1 MGPLPKEA
9 RLVPDRLLA
18 FALLALALI
27 VVPGPSVL
35 FIVGRALSVGRRAAL
50 ATVLGNAGGE
60 YVQATGVAL
69 GLGVILAQ
77 SDLLFTIVKLAGAG
91 YLAYLGVQ
99 TILKRRSLAA
109 PPNQSTLP
117 YHDGR
122 ALRDGLIVGLTNPKT
137 TVFFVAVLPQFVT
150 KTESAGPVPV
160 QMLLLGLVFVAIAL
174 VSDSVWALGASQARS
189 WFVRSPRRLENLSAA
204 GGCVMIGLA
213 AGLAFTNRAD

>member
-1 MGPLPKEA
+1 
-9 RLVPDRLLA
+9 VPDRLLA

-27 VVPGPSVL
+27 AVPGPSVL

-60 YVQATGVAL
+60 YVQAAGVAL
-69 GLGVILAQ
+69 GLGIILAR
-77 SDLLFTIVKLAGAG
+77 SELVFTIVKLAGAG

-99 TILKRRSLAA
+99 TIRKRRSMAL
-109 PPNQSTLP
+109 PPNQSTTP
-117 YHDGR
+117 YQHGR
-122 ALRDGLIVGLTNPKT
+122 AFRDGLIVGLTNPKT

-150 KTESAGPVPV
+150 RTDSAGPAPV

-174 VSDSVWALGASQARS
+174 VSDSAWALGASQARS
-189 WFVRSPRRLENLSAA
+189 WFVRSPRRLESLSAA

-213 AGLAFTNRAD
+213 ARLALANQTD

>member
-1 MGPLPKEA
+1 M
-9 RLVPDRLLA
+9 PDRLLA

-60 YVQATGVAL
+60 YVQAVGVAL
-69 GLGVILAQ
+69 GLGIILAQ
-77 SDLLFTIVKLAGAG
+77 SELVFTIVKLAGAG
-91 YLAYLGVQ
+91 YLACLGVQ
-99 TILKRRSLAA
+99 TIRKRRSLAV
-109 PPNQSTLP
+109 PPKQSTLP
-117 YHDGR
+117 YHHAR
-122 ALRDGLIVGLTNPKT
+122 AFRDGLIVGLTNPKT

-150 KTESAGPVPV
+150 RTDSAGPAPV

-174 VSDSVWALGASQARS
+174 VSDSAWALGASQARS
-189 WFVRSPRRLENLSAA
+189 WFVRSPRRLESLSAA

-213 AGLAFTNRAD
+213 ARLALANQTD